1 MINEQEEFLGV
12 SGQYRVYDI
21 KVYNREQENYEPID
35 LDGTYTIAAAN
46 YYLLDCGSGMKM
58 FENARII
65 QNDGVLDV
73 EVIERYI
80 AETLNGVVDR
90 QYENVTTNITF
101 TEGELSTSD
110 NISSVLWILG
120 IAAGIIVLLLVVLI
134 FKRNG

>member
-1 MINEQEEFLGV
+1 
-12 SGQYRVYDI
+12 
-21 KVYNREQENYEPID
+21 
-35 LDGTYTIAAAN
+35 
-46 YYLLDCGSGMKM
+46 MKM

-134 FKRNG
+134 FKRNNKNKGN